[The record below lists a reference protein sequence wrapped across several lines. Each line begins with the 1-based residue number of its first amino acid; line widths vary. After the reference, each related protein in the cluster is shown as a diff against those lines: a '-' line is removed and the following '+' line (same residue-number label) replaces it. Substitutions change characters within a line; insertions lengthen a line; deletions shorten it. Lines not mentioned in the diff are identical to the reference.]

1 MGENSFQASNS
12 SKTTYL
18 ALEQLFAVL
27 RNVVSLAEWGYIWL
41 YRKYSSLDQGIV
53 SAGRKQ
59 RASTCC

>member
-27 RNVVSLAEWGYIWL
+27 RNVVSLAEWDYIENTP
-41 YRKYSSLDQGIV
+41 R
-53 SAGRKQ
+53 
-59 RASTCC
+59 